1 MRAFALLC
9 RLVDECWQG
18 DRNYRLLLIPQF
30 VVIGAWLL
38 LFSRENLY
46 AEVAFWSLQAV
57 WVAFI
62 AWRWWGVMKRAS
74 AVQDRK
80 YDRSGKFRLAREY
93 WNTESA
99 TAAKDRDRKNGT
111 DTV

>member
-1 MRAFALLC
+1 MRAFGLLC
-9 RLVDECWQG
+9 QFVDECWQG

-46 AEVAFWSLQAV
+46 AEVTFWVLQAV

-62 AWRWWGVMKRAS
+62 AWREWGAMKRAS
-74 AVQDRK
+74 DIQDRK
-80 YDRSGKFRLAREY
+80 YDRAGKLRLAREY
-93 WNTESA
+93 RDTESA
-99 TAAKDRDRKNGT
+99 TAAKDRDRKNGV
-111 DTV
+111 DTF